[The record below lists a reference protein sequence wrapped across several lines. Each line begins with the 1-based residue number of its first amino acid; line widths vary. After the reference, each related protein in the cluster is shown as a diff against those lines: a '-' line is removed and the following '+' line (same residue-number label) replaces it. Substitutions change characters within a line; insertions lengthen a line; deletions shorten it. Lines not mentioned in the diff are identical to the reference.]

1 MYFVEITDN
10 STYTNDLSFAIS
22 NINLYNTLSGDDTK
36 ITVNLT
42 NSFIYNNVPYN
53 IIYINS
59 NGTIGF
65 NLESN
70 TNSFLPYYSTASN
83 MSAFFLPWADT
94 NTPTQIYYRE
104 DINLKTFTLIY
115 DRTYYYGIPTPYK
128 VGIKL
133 FLDGSGKAII
143 NFGQNANISVDALL
157 GFSFASK
164 TTSTFITNSL
174 TGNFTPL
181 QSPLV
186 NIIDNQSFYTNKQ
199 IIITFQANQ
208 VTPTITNFSIPTK
221 IFGDVPFQ
229 ITQPTS
235 NSDGPFSYTSSNTS
249 VATISDSTIT
259 IVGVGTSII
268 TATQAA
274 TVNYTS
280 GSTTTTFQVNQATP
294 INPVIITNGLL
305 YFMNTSSTYAYIT
318 NSLEINY
325 DLIASSYKV
334 LTGNNIKITNSNN

>member
-10 STYTNDLSFAIS
+10 STYDDDLSFAIS

-65 NLESN
+65 NAESYIN
-70 TNSFLPYYSTASN
+70 GTLPSYDTASN
-83 MSAFFLPWADT
+83 MSAFFLPWVDT
-94 NTPTQIYYRE
+94 NEPNQIYYRE

-115 DRTYYYGIPTPYK
+115 DRKYYSSTAPYK

-143 NFGQNANISVDALL
+143 NFGETANISNISVL
-157 GFSFASK
+157 GFSFASN
-164 TTSTFITNSL
+164 TRSTFITNSL

-186 NIIDNQSFYTNKQ
+186 NITNNQSFYTNKQ
-199 IIITFQANQ
+199 IIITTAIQ

-221 IFGDVPFQ
+221 TFGNTPFQ

-235 NSDGPFSYTSSNTS
+235 NSSGTFSYTSSNLS
-249 VATISDSTIT
+249 VATISGNIIT
-259 IVGVGTSII
+259 IVGAGTSEI
-268 TATQAA
+268 TALQSA
-274 TVNYTS
+274 TTDYTS
-280 GSTTTTFQVNQATP
+280 GSTTATFQVNQSTP
-294 INPVIITNGLL
+294 INPVIITNGDELL
-305 YFMNTSSTYAYIT
+305 YFMNTSSSYANIT
-318 NSLEINY
+318 NSLEIDEN
-325 DLIASSYKV
+325 LVALSYKV
-334 LTGNNIKITNSNN
+334 LTGNNVKITKSNN